1 MNHHMAKS
9 RTGDTNFIRVIDDG
23 DLVTF
28 DVVSRCC
35 FLGNGVDKATS
46 RKTNKDGQ
54 RDWERLKEELRGKR
68 NADGKTIVTA
78 YYLGFSM
85 DMRRPAFMRHQAP
98 KTRKG
103 ETRVPGRVHDQI
115 SENNLGGLVI
125 KSELASTITGRAII
139 PHYLMTVKENLL
151 AAKRLVSGVPLEDV
165 FNTPDA
171 LAHYNDAIETLIR
184 NLENGKALNPPAL
197 ITPHERQGVRA
208 GTSISGLFP
217 ADPTACPGKR
227 LSDVVCHTRLLT
239 QSTREQGPTGFR
251 FCLPPIEVLK
261 FPPELLRILDEF
273 IKLYPGDL
281 IDPRVALIGC
291 FIFQGIMEHTEM
303 QMGKYFQIRKAAKEP
318 YQAVPEQSLTAT
330 IIYTP
335 HYLRWPE
342 YMGLT
347 EFPHPFRF
355 IFRALDT
362 DPMAKSACL
371 NNNSLVSPI
380 TVIFL

>member
-1 MNHHMAKS
+1 MSTADAPPWHLIKIRDRDGGGKQVISPTRAILVETTASGGQKKRQHKKS
-9 RTGDTNFIRVIDDG
+9 TSSDTSSIRVIDDG

-28 DVVSRCC
+28 EVIARCC

-46 RKTNKDGQ
+46 RKANKDGQ

-78 YYLGFSM
+78 YYIG
-85 DMRRPAFMRHQAP
+85 
-98 KTRKG
+98 
-103 ETRVPGRVHDQI
+103 VHNQI
-115 SENNLGGLVI
+115 SQNNLGGLVI
-125 KSELASTITGRAII
+125 KSEPASAITGRAII

-171 LAHYNDAIETLIR
+171 LAHYNDAIETLIH
-184 NLENGKALNPPAL
+184 NLENGKALDTPAL
-197 ITPHERQGVRA
+197 ITPHEPQGVRA
-208 GTSISGLFP
+208 
-217 ADPTACPGKR
+217 
-227 LSDVVCHTRLLT
+227 
-239 QSTREQGPTGFR
+239 GPTGFR
-251 FCLPPIEVLK
+251 FCLPPIEALK

-281 IDPRVALIGC
+281 IDRRVALIGC

-303 QMGKYFQIRKAAKEP
+303 QMEKYFQIKKEAKEP
-318 YQAVPEQSLTAT
+318 YQAVPEQSLAAT

-347 EFPHPFRF
+347 EFPHPLRF

-362 DPMAKSACL
+362 DPMA
-371 NNNSLVSPI
+371 NVRY
-380 TVIFL
+380 